1 MEEPNREADFQDDE
15 ARAAQAVTE
24 ISGAR
29 HLLKTLRT
37 KLGLLN
43 KHPELEE
50 ALMKLEVALSALTA
64 NTGGML

>member
-15 ARAAQAVTE
+15 ARAAHAVSE
-24 ISGAR
+24 ISGAH
-29 HLLKTLRT
+29 HLLKTLRN
-37 KLGLLN
+37 KLGVFN

-50 ALMKLEVALSALTA
+50 ALTKLEVALSALTV